1 MRRIRRHVLP
11 WSVAFF
17 VLGFLLLYLIPSF
30 SRLPSLVDDGVRR
43 VILTAVIFVMIWLLG
58 GASVLRPS
66 LVGVRSTLREARYPV
81 VVSLVLCAINLAAD
95 AGVILAYD
103 DACLSPAWLLN
114 ILEALFLC
122 VFVGL
127 FEEGLVRV
135 LLFCGILSRGG
146 GSRNGMVAAAL
157 ISSLVFGA
165 IHVLPVRGVIDD
177 LTLAQMLLKTVQAAL
192 IGLLLASAFL
202 RTHSYYGVAL
212 VHCLADF
219 LLFVPEV
226 ILSSGDV
233 SGGYVS
239 QAGGIEAV
247 VLVGSYVLEVALY
260 TPAVVTSMRLLD
272 EALVPDHGC
281 FVEDWTPRETVAM
294 VRDASPTPP
303 EGFSSTPASP
313 VANQFATDVA
323 PRRQT
328 PHYPPEWPR
337 S

>member
-1 MRRIRRHVLP
+1 MRFIRRHVLP

-17 VLGFLLLYLIPSF
+17 VFGFLLLYLIPSF
-30 SRLPSLVDDGVRR
+30 SQLPYLVDNGVQR
-43 VILTAVIFVMIWLLG
+43 VILTGVTFVMICLLG

-66 LVGVRSTLREARYPV
+66 LVGVRSTLREASYPV
-81 VVSLVLCAINLAAD
+81 VVSLVLCAIDLVAD
-95 AGVILAYD
+95 FGIISTYGDAY
-103 DACLSPAWLLN
+103 LSPTWLLN

-135 LLFCGILSRGG
+135 LLFCGILSHGG
-146 GSRNGMVAAAL
+146 GSRNGMVVAAFV
-157 ISSLVFGA
+157 SSIVFGA

-177 LTLAQMLLKTVQAAL
+177 LTLIQMLLKTVQAAL
-192 IGLLLASAFL
+192 IGLLLASTFL

-226 ILSSGDV
+226 ILGSGDV

-239 QAGGIEAV
+239 QTGGIEAV
-247 VLVGSYVLEVALY
+247 VLIVSYVFAVALY
-260 TPAVVTSMRLLD
+260 MPAVVKSMRLLD

-281 FVEDWTPRETVAM
+281 FVESWTPRETVVP
-294 VRDASPTPP
+294 VRETSPRPP
-303 EGFSSTPASP
+303 EGFSVTLAPPAAGQP
-313 VANQFATDVA
+313 TIVPA
-323 PRRQT
+323 PRRRT
-328 PHYPPEWPR
+328 PQYPPGWPR
-337 S
+337 G

>member
-1 MRRIRRHVLP
+1 MRHIRKHVLP

-17 VLGFLLLYLIPSF
+17 VLGFLLLYIIPSF
-30 SRLPSLVDDGVRR
+30 SQLPYLVDNGIQR
-43 VILTAVIFVMIWLLG
+43 VILTAVTFVMIWLLG
-58 GASVLRPS
+58 GAAVLRPS
-66 LVGVRSTLREARYPV
+66 LVGVRSALREASYPV
-81 VVSLVLCAINLAAD
+81 VVSLVLCAINLAID
-95 AGVILAYD
+95 VGIIFAYD
-103 DACLSPAWLLN
+103 GVYLSSAWFLN

-146 GSRNGMVAAAL
+146 GSRNGMVTAAL
-157 ISSLVFGA
+157 ISSIVFGA

-177 LTLAQMLLKTVQAAL
+177 LTLIQMLLKTMQAAL
-192 IGLLLASAFL
+192 IGLLLASTFL

-239 QAGGIEAV
+239 QAGGVEAV
-247 VLVGSYVLEVALY
+247 VLIVSYVFAVALY
-260 TPAVVTSMRLLD
+260 MPAVVKSMRLLD

-281 FVEDWTPRETVAM
+281 FVESWAPRETVVTM
-294 VRDASPTPP
+294 RDASPTPP
-303 EGFSSTPASP
+303 EGFSVIPAPS
-313 VANQFATDVA
+313 VANQLTTNPA

-328 PHYPPEWPR
+328 PTYPPGWPR
-337 S
+337 G